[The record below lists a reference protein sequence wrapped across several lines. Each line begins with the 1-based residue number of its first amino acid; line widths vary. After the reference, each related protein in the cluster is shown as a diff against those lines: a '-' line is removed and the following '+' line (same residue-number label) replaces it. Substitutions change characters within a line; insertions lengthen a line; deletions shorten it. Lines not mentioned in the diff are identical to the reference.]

1 MKVIEVNEKQSTSV
15 SLIGVLNCGQ
25 VNTKDLS
32 KMTIMK
38 RMKLQSTVGEQITT
52 LTRIRRK
59 LLIRKAS

>member
-15 SLIGVLNCGQ
+15 SLIGVLNCGK